1 MRRRTKQG
9 TDLVE
14 YSLVTAAL
22 ALSLIVTLGQLRDV
36 IASLSGHVVVG
47 TQGIGRC
54 IHDQAP
60 DYCRELMH
68 QPVSVP

>member
-36 IASLSGHVVVG
+36 IASMWGHVVGGV
-47 TQGIGRC
+47 QGIGRC
-54 IHDQAP
+54 IDDKAT
-60 DYCRELMH
+60 DYCREQKH
-68 QPVSVP
+68 